1 MIVLLHILSLSR
13 PSSGECGETLQ
24 DVHLH
29 AAQPQDPRELAGNV
43 HHPSL
48 RRHLSL
54 LSHLLLSHGALEEML
69 SQHFSQNFSDNDSF
83 HLFLLLAHHLRPR
96 NDSTQGEVLQ
106 AEWERGA
113 GGRAVRHSR
122 SDPSQQLLPRPRRS
136 ELLQCEGPCEV
147 RPTVRKDTM
156 IVLCS
161 LSTGFLTLVLNI
173 TIAGT
178 VSLIVEEPV
187 WSLETSLGETSNRDL
202 HL

>member
-1 MIVLLHILSLSR
+1 M
-13 PSSGECGETLQ
+13 
-24 DVHLH
+24 
-29 AAQPQDPRELAGNV
+29 
-43 HHPSL
+43 
-48 RRHLSL
+48 
-54 LSHLLLSHGALEEML
+54 
-69 SQHFSQNFSDNDSF
+69 
-83 HLFLLLAHHLRPR
+83 
-96 NDSTQGEVLQ
+96 
-106 AEWERGA
+106 
-113 GGRAVRHSR
+113 
-122 SDPSQQLLPRPRRS
+122 
-136 ELLQCEGPCEV
+136 